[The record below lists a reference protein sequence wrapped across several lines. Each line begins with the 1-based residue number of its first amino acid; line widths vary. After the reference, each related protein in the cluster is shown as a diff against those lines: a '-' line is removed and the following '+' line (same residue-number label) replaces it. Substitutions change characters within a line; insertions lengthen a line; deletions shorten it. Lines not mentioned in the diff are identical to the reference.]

1 MTTGDLYRAKAAQLL
16 AQAKRELV
24 PAIRID
30 LETLAQ
36 SYLRLA
42 EQADRNSANDI
53 RLPAPSGQGPPHR
66 LKTAGFSGQTV
77 RPAAR

>member
-53 RLPAPSGQGPPHR
+53 VYQPPPD
-66 LKTAGFSGQTV
+66 KD
-77 RPAAR
+77 RPTG